1 MSIVNYFTWL
11 GSPLAAALLL
21 SYGAGLA
28 LAYFHKR
35 RWPVIDKR

>member
-11 GSPLAAALLL
+11 DSPLAAALLL
-21 SYGAGLA
+21 SYEADLA

-35 RWPVIDKR
+35 RWPVYNKR